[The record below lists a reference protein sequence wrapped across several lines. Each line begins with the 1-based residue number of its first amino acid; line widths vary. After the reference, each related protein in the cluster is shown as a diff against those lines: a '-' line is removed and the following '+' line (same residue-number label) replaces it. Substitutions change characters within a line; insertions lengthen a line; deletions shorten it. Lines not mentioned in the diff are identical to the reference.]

1 VVRLDVS
8 MIIGCDYVDK
18 FEVMEALIMDEK
30 RNNTRREKVVNSILD
45 AGVEDI
51 QKIGVETT
59 HAIIQEVKEWVI
71 NKYSKVKS
79 SSDDDGKIKLED
91 LEMRIKISN
100 ENVDIGME
108 KKEIA
113 IMWAMR
119 KLGYSEEQTQQVLD
133 LANKAYQKKE

>member
-1 VVRLDVS
+1 
-8 MIIGCDYVDK
+8 
-18 FEVMEALIMDEK
+18 MDEK

-51 QKIGVETT
+51 QKIGVEAT

>member
-1 VVRLDVS
+1 
-8 MIIGCDYVDK
+8 
-18 FEVMEALIMDEK
+18 MDEK

-51 QKIGVETT
+51 QKIGVEAT

-71 NKYSKVKS
+71 NKYSKVKL
-79 SSDDDGKIKLED
+79 SSDDDGKVKLED

>member
-1 VVRLDVS
+1 
-8 MIIGCDYVDK
+8 
-18 FEVMEALIMDEK
+18 MDEK

-51 QKIGVETT
+51 QKIGVEAT

-79 SSDDDGKIKLED
+79 SSDDDAKGKLED

-113 IMWAMR
+113 IMWSMR

-133 LANKAYQKKE
+133 LANKAYKKRVDLFDQ

>member
-1 VVRLDVS
+1 
-8 MIIGCDYVDK
+8 
-18 FEVMEALIMDEK
+18 MDEK

-51 QKIGVETT
+51 QKIGVEAT

-79 SSDDDGKIKLED
+79 SSDDDAKGKLED

-113 IMWAMR
+113 IMWSMR
-119 KLGYSEEQTQQVLD
+119 KRSSPKCCVKFLL
-133 LANKAYQKKE
+133 

>member
-1 VVRLDVS
+1 MVRLDVS

-30 RNNTRREKVVNSILD
+30 RNNARREKVVNSILD

-51 QKIGVETT
+51 QKKGVEAT

-113 IMWAMR
+113 IMWSMR
-119 KLGYSEEQTQQVLD
+119 KLGYSEEQTQQAL
-133 LANKAYQKKE
+133 NKY